1 MGTSPL
7 VTGWLL
13 VPVLPPDWPF
23 NTLGVDPRF
32 AAITGNCCPRFR
44 SCFCS
49 WCRNRGGTSRG
60 GYRGKGCCWLLA
72 GARLALLVVLVPVE
86 VPLELTGWGWL
97 TLVLVCSGTTPT
109 PRKKKV
115 GQSYSCEQQLKKL
128 KTKLILLEVF
138 IYDVRAA
145 FLLIQAVTHP

>member
-1 MGTSPL
+1 MSWRQTRFLPSPGCFLLLLGTSPL

-13 VPVLPPDWPF
+13 VPVLPPAWP
-23 NTLGVDPRF
+23 GADPRF

-86 VPLELTGWGWL
+86 VPVEVTGWGWL
-97 TLVLVCSGTTPT
+97 TLVLVCSGTVPT
-109 PRKKKV
+109 PRKEKV
-115 GQSYSCEQQLKKL
+115 GQSYSCEQQLQK
-128 KTKLILLEVF
+128 IE
-138 IYDVRAA
+138 D
-145 FLLIQAVTHP
+145 